1 MPRLKPNDVPLTPEE
16 NARIKA
22 AIADDPDTFELDD
35 DWFARA
41 RPAREVAPELVEQ
54 YRRYRAAQAGHE
66 YLIGNALVCGDN
78 LDVLRGLPD
87 DCVDLIYLDP
97 PFNSNQFYVAAF
109 GDKGMVPA
117 QLRDAWRWTEGTE
130 KAFQRLPHG
139 RLLDCLRGIILQTGE
154 QSPDGRLLRLYGAP
168 PGRNAACAET
178 RRQHLPALRPPRQ
191 RLPAYP
197 DGRHLWRKSVS
208 E

>member
-22 AIADDPDTFELDD
+22 AIADDPDTFELDA

-78 LDVLRGLPD
+78 LDVLQR
-87 DCVDLIYLDP
+87 
-97 PFNSNQFYVAAF
+97 AA
-109 GDKGMVPA
+109 
-117 QLRDAWRWTEGTE
+117 
-130 KAFQRLPHG
+130 G
-139 RLLDCLRGIILQTGE
+139 RVR
-154 QSPDGRLLRLYGAP
+154 
-168 PGRNAACAET
+168 
-178 RRQHLPALRPPRQ
+178 
-191 RLPAYP
+191 
-197 DGRHLWRKSVS
+197 
-208 E
+208 